1 MPAPSPPPEEND
13 RAFSTGEP
21 AVVWRAYAR
30 QMLAILGVDN
40 PAIEAA
46 YAAVPREAFLGPP
59 PWTASSPFGGI
70 RPLPGADPVIL
81 YQDLV
86 IGLDPAHGVN
96 NPPGAARQAHRG
108 PRPEARRAHRPAGA
122 GYYSA
127 ILAELVGPSGR
138 VTAVEFDA
146 ALAERAESFFSG
158 RTNVRVVCDDGAR
171 NPSRRRLCQFRRVPA
186 GRSLGR
192 RLVAGRPSRLPAR
205 RPGPAAAE
213 FRRPAQ
219 RPQRG
224 AQDRTA
230 RRRQRGA
237 RNQHCLFCLRRRRIR
252 G

>member
-1 MPAPSPPPEEND
+1 MAAPSPPPEEND

-108 PRPEARRAHRPAGA
+108 PRPEARRAHRP
-122 GYYSA
+122 
-127 ILAELVGPSGR
+127 
-138 VTAVEFDA
+138 
-146 ALAERAESFFSG
+146 
-158 RTNVRVVCDDGAR
+158 C
-171 NPSRRRLCQFRRVPA
+171 
-186 GRSLGR
+186 
-192 RLVAGRPSRLPAR
+192 
-205 RPGPAAAE
+205 
-213 FRRPAQ
+213 
-219 RPQRG
+219 
-224 AQDRTA
+224 
-230 RRRQRGA
+230 
-237 RNQHCLFCLRRRRIR
+237 RRRR
-252 G
+252 GLL